1 MATERS
7 FVPFSRTGLFF
18 YSACRVWR
26 TGILWVMVLD
36 DPDAQLAADAT
47 RRLAEQG
54 HPELAVTS
62 DQIARWRKVADA
74 LPIDPAS
81 RGGGRGR
88 RVRYLSGASE
98 VAAALALALSEDR
111 NLDVAVLRA
120 FGRGAPVAEAG
131 LRASAQHY
139 LRDVEDKAKRAW
151 QRRFAP
157 RSEVPWRQRLPIPES
172 RRSDAALV
180 SDGALA
186 ALLDHEPL
194 LGTQGMAVMAEG
206 FFGAEAGDVVAQSR
220 AMRLVLRR
228 MSLAWLRSGAKH
240 LPLEAWEGG
249 ATFADA
255 MLGWLDLVGRLEVL
269 TGARFP
275 KQQRLGSV
283 VGLLVEARRR
293 LGLGALPAG
302 VDVALLGLGLGL
314 MTHGSRKRT
323 RSMGE
328 LTGALSVE
336 LPRFA
341 AMVAAVEALPERW
354 RPAFGFANG
363 PVFIA
368 ALPTKEREALMAHV
382 RRWLDGHPD
391 EATVILEAGD
401 GGALPA

>member
-1 MATERS
+1 M
-7 FVPFSRTGLFF
+7 L
-18 YSACRVWR
+18 
-26 TGILWVMVLD
+26 LD

-54 HPELAVTS
+54 HPELAVTI
-62 DQIARWRKVADA
+62 DQIERWRKVADA

-81 RGGGRGR
+81 RSGGRGR
-88 RVRYLSGASE
+88 RVRYLSGAPE

-131 LRASAQHY
+131 LRAAVQHY
-139 LRDVEDKAKRAW
+139 LGDVEHKAERAW
-151 QRRFAP
+151 QRRFDP
-157 RSEVPWRQRLPIPES
+157 RSEIPWRQRLPVPES
-172 RRSDAALV
+172 RRSGASLV
-180 SDGALA
+180 TDGALA
-186 ALLDHEPL
+186 VL
-194 LGTQGMAVMAEG
+194 LGSKPVPGIPSTALMAEG

-220 AMRLVLRR
+220 AMRLVLGR
-228 MSLAWLRSGAKH
+228 MSLAWLRRGAQH
-240 LPLEAWEGG
+240 LPLESWEAG
-249 ATFADA
+249 AAFADA
-255 MLGWLDLVGRLEVL
+255 MLRWLDLVGRLEVF

-314 MTHGSRKRT
+314 VTHGSSKRT
-323 RSMGE
+323 RSMRE
-328 LTGALSVE
+328 LTGALAVE
-336 LPRFA
+336 LPRYA
-341 AMVAAVEALPERW
+341 AGVAAAEALPERW
-354 RPAFGFANG
+354 RPAFGFASG
-363 PVFIA
+363 PAFIA
-368 ALPTKEREALMAHV
+368 ALPTKEREALMGQF

-391 EATVILEAGD
+391 EAAVLLEGRR